1 MPPQQFQRLLDFG
14 GDGGDLGAHW
24 GSSSSAHSTVSFDSR
39 KAHAFARAAST
50 QPGRLSL
57 SQAFHP

>member
-24 GSSSSAHSTVSFDSR
+24 DSSFSA
-39 KAHAFARAAST
+39 A
-50 QPGRLSL
+50 L
-57 SQAFHP
+57 

>member
-24 GSSSSAHSTVSFDSR
+24 GSSFSA
-39 KAHAFARAAST
+39 A
-50 QPGRLSL
+50 L
-57 SQAFHP
+57 